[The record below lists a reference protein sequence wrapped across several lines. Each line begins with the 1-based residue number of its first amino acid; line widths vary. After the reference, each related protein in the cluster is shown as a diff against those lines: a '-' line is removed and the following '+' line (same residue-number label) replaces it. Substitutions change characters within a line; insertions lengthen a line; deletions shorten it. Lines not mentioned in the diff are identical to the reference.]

1 VRGRRRRRCSEDCI
15 PNAFDIFQH
24 FVVPETE
31 DPVTVIN
38 EPLIADCVA
47 SVIGMLATI
56 DLDDEPFLSTD
67 KIYDIRTDQL
77 LTHEF

>member
-1 VRGRRRRRCSEDCI
+1 MRGRRRRRCREDCI

-38 EPLIADCVA
+38 EPLIADSVA

-67 KIYDIRTDQL
+67 KIYDIRTDRL